1 MTYMGHSNIS
11 STEYY
16 LRMLPDVFPNV
27 IDNYKN
33 NFGDLIEWRN
43 TDE

>member
-1 MTYMGHSNIS
+1 MTYMGHTEIS

-27 IDNYKN
+27 INNFENKFGYLAKVDNY
-33 NFGDLIEWRN
+33 E
-43 TDE
+43 